1 MPLRVLPPLGI
12 AMGDSWSDTEI
23 IMFLAERK
31 TWDPLPQNILVGVDL
46 TMIDPR
52 DSPGTLWFLN
62 WPDNQ
67 LCYDD
72 ENNVFRKAKNGYWK
86 CVDACRIQT
95 GTSILGVKL
104 CLEFHE
110 GQTPCGTR
118 SGLMMYEYLIEQ
130 NDELNLPQAYKSL
143 CRMFLQKDR
152 KIVEDE
158 HISLNLGVHHN
169 FLGSYSQYLAEIQR
183 QNMVMNSQAVSSDK
197 KSIFIRELDE
207 RKSKKCS
214 TKITR
219 SSTRLYRQKIPHI
232 WCLRHSVSRKWFRE
246 SMFRVIDKLA
256 KLLESVLLDLA
267 TVRQKI
273 NKGKKRIW
281 KMEGKLEKAQ
291 IQHLTDFN
299 NKYGPSIRQSVETA
313 EHNNCALRCLN
324 NYLELMIEEPRFSS
338 IAYVRLD
345 SQVKKLD
352 KENTSAMD
360 LSSSLHQML
369 QKLNLRV
376 QDEEVWVSQLGSNLQ
391 ASFRKIMDTSS
402 EIGKLEDEVLQLKV
416 DIAEFAPGEV
426 TSCAVYEMIKTL
438 QIVELFMNN
447 STRHLKLIDGINSEM
462 REFGSIFNGKVR
474 CLVRFARYQQTIMEK
489 STQII
494 NFLGDIRAKVDKMTQ
509 MYGLSEVVPI
519 VSNQFIE
526 GSFNAD
532 AYAFESLKEHST
544 DLCFSWRTRKFHNRL
559 ILPPV
564 RQQTSGTCSYYA
576 TLSSV
581 ESLYKR
587 EYASYPTILKDKI
600 GQPDEFLVNLSR
612 AQLED
617 IVEDFY
623 TRHKVKGSKRLNV
636 CLDKMKNEGVISEE
650 SYMNPQAQFV
660 QSTERY
666 KIKQYEELNLEIAMR
681 ERDKEEVSI
690 VDKKCIGKKKKRR
703 FRKKM
708 RMKEHIF
715 LTKIKKVI
723 ESHIMDGKVLIASFR
738 VTTGYFRLLPH
749 QIYKIPEEDPQY
761 ELNKKGNPCS
771 HCVVVVGFGIRDG
784 ECYLIYLNS
793 YGTSWGHDGFG
804 RIYLDSVR
812 KLFLA
817 QV

>member
-1 MPLRVLPPLGI
+1 MVLPPLGI
-12 AMGDSWSDTEI
+12 AVGDSWSDTEI

-143 CRMFLQKDR
+143 CRMFLQEDR

-183 QNMVMNSQAVSSDK
+183 QNMVMNSQTKKVSSSENWMNEKARNGQAQGSTDK
-197 KSIFIRELDE
+197 RFLIFGVYVTDHLFDNQLKLLNI
-207 RKSKKCS
+207 
-214 TKITR
+214 ITR
-219 SSTRLYRQKIPHI
+219 
-232 WCLRHSVSRKWFRE
+232 
-246 SMFRVIDKLA
+246 
-256 KLLESVLLDLA
+256 
-267 TVRQKI
+267 
-273 NKGKKRIW
+273 
-281 KMEGKLEKAQ
+281 
-291 IQHLTDFN
+291 
-299 NKYGPSIRQSVETA
+299 
-313 EHNNCALRCLN
+313 LN

-352 KENTSAMD
+352 KEYTSAMD

-519 VSNQFIE
+519 DSNQFIE

-532 AYAFESLKEHST
+532 AY
-544 DLCFSWRTRKFHNRL
+544 
-559 ILPPV
+559 
-564 RQQTSGTCSYYA
+564 GTCSYYA

-650 SYMNPQAQFV
+650 SYMNPQAQ
-660 QSTERY
+660 
-666 KIKQYEELNLEIAMR
+666 
-681 ERDKEEVSI
+681 
-690 VDKKCIGKKKKRR
+690 
-703 FRKKM
+703 M

-738 VTTGYFRLLPH
+738 ITTG
-749 QIYKIPEEDPQY
+749 
-761 ELNKKGNPCS
+761 
-771 HCVVVVGFGIRDG
+771 
-784 ECYLIYLNS
+784 CYLIKSTKFQKKIPNMN
-793 YGTSWGHDGFG
+793 
-804 RIYLDSVR
+804 
-812 KLFLA
+812 
-817 QV
+817 